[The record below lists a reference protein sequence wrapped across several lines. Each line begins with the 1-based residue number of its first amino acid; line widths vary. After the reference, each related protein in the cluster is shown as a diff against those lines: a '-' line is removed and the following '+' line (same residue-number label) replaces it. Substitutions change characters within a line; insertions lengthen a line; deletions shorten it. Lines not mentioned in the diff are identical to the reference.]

1 MCFTRVYLQLWK
13 LLTRFSFCILT
24 LFLHWSNVICD
35 PRGLLCFFHFSFF
48 ISFDFGWISWMSTQL
63 VSFSRFDALRF
74 SLSTASCS
82 YVNLSFDPEM
92 NFARAFKISIDARRR
107 RWYGVVGSDQVLS
120 KSVPNIFLLQF
131 TCNLGSYSRGFP
143 PCFDLVSLLEQC
155 NVWPMWSPLFLLFHC
170 NFTPRALV
178 CGFTMVNFMLDV
190 LMHCLE
196 FKFHHTSEDL
206 FMTTEVEYN
215 WNFFKMWKF
224 FISQFTSSTAI
235 SNS

>member
-1 MCFTRVYLQLWK
+1 
-13 LLTRFSFCILT
+13 
-24 LFLHWSNVICD
+24 
-35 PRGLLCFFHFSFF
+35 
-48 ISFDFGWISWMSTQL
+48 MSTQL

-155 NVWPMWSPLFLLFHC
+155 NV
-170 NFTPRALV
+170 
-178 CGFTMVNFMLDV
+178 
-190 LMHCLE
+190 
-196 FKFHHTSEDL
+196 
-206 FMTTEVEYN
+206 
-215 WNFFKMWKF
+215 
-224 FISQFTSSTAI
+224 
-235 SNS
+235 